1 MYDPELELRVR
12 DYVQFQREV
21 RKVNVIDRDVCS
33 QLLALQQRHSQLP
46 AAAPAPAPAS
56 ALAAA
61 VSRPLVVPLP
71 VPVAQDPP
79 SVPKI
84 ECDEPSIKSEPKSE
98 RLDQISEAADASAAL
113 PTPPTSDNALQQQ
126 QPPPEAAL
134 SSSNDAASAGGVSC
148 RTATDSAG
156 GQLEPV
162 AETKRETDFLLV
174 ASEHDHWRVW
184 LAYNRKY
191 RTLGI
196 IARIDDLSLH
206 N

>member
-33 QLLALQQRHSQLP
+33 QLLALQQRHSQSH
-46 AAAPAPAPAS
+46 AAAPAPAS

-61 VSRPLVVPLP
+61 ASRPLVVPLP

-113 PTPPTSDNALQQQ
+113 PTPPTSDNTPQQ
-126 QPPPEAAL
+126 QPPPDAAL

-148 RTATDSAG
+148 RTAAESAG

-174 ASEHDHWRVW
+174 ASEHDHWRV
-184 LAYNRKY
+184 
-191 RTLGI
+191 
-196 IARIDDLSLH
+196 
-206 N
+206 